1 MNHFYFG
8 DNLDVL
14 KQLHR
19 QHLGGELI
27 NHNAVNIPSSMKTT
41 FKTAKRE
48 TKEDKGQE
56 KLLL

>member
-1 MNHFYFG
+1 MNHLYFG

-19 QHLGGELI
+19 QHSFEDLLY
-27 NHNAVNIPSSMKTT
+27 HKTVNIPRSMKTT

-48 TKEDKGQE
+48 TQENKWQE
-56 KLLL
+56 KFF